1 MQWNLDHESMSQVLV
16 PVYME
21 YIDSDHLSPES
32 LSVCAL
38 SEDHNSKIRVR
49 A

>member
-32 LSVCAL
+32 LSVCA